1 MTIEDAAKSKETKEM
16 CKVIKDMT
24 DFKDDE
30 DVLKKKN
37 DEDVLKKKNEEVAF
51 EYADP
56 CLLDL
61 IDAGRRKYFN

>member
-1 MTIEDAAKSKETKEM
+1 MTIEDIAKSKETKEM

-37 DEDVLKKKNEEVAF
+37 EEVAI

-61 IDAGRRKYFN
+61 IDAGRKKKKREKIIRNS